1 MTYKSILALALCVVC
16 LSTQAQTQRKRKD
29 VKPIATEERVKPV
42 DGKDFSYAM
51 GVAESESLKAYLMQR
66 EGLDSLQVLQAAQA
80 LETSLQLSEAERK
93 KALAYAAG
101 LKIAMMNEATV
112 VPSLN
117 QSATGKKDTT
127 YTDLATFT
135 RGLCDGLTQRNSI
148 SADSARK
155 VADQQINY
163 YRQELKRANVAFLTN
178 NAKMK
183 GVKVLPSGLQYRVIT
198 QGKGAVANDT
208 TDVEVHYEGKLID
221 GTIFDSSYQ
230 RGKTA
235 TFKPTQVIKGWT
247 EALKMM
253 PEGSTWEL
261 FIPYDLAYGERGNQ
275 NIPPFATLIFKVEVV
290 KVKP

>member
-29 VKPIATEERVKPV
+29 VKPIATEEHVKPV

-135 RGLCDGLTQRNSI
+135 RGLCDGLTQRNTI

-155 VADQQINY
+155 VADQQMNY
-163 YRQELKRANVAFLTN
+163 YRQELKRANLAFLTK

-247 EALKMM
+247 EALKMI

>member
-1 MTYKSILALALCVVC
+1 M
-16 LSTQAQTQRKRKD
+16 
-29 VKPIATEERVKPV
+29 
-42 DGKDFSYAM
+42 
-51 GVAESESLKAYLMQR
+51 
-66 EGLDSLQVLQAAQA
+66 
-80 LETSLQLSEAERK
+80 
-93 KALAYAAG
+93 
-101 LKIAMMNEATV
+101 
-112 VPSLN
+112 
-117 QSATGKKDTT
+117 
-127 YTDLATFT
+127 
-135 RGLCDGLTQRNSI
+135 
-148 SADSARK
+148 
-155 VADQQINY
+155 
-163 YRQELKRANVAFLTN
+163 
-178 NAKMK
+178 
-183 GVKVLPSGLQYRVIT
+183 LPSGLQYRVIT
-198 QGKGAVANDT
+198 QGKGVVANDT

>member
-16 LSTQAQTQRKRKD
+16 LGTQAQTQRKRKD

-51 GVAESESLKAYLMQR
+51 GVAESESLKAYLIQR
-66 EGLDSLQVLQAAQA
+66 EGLDSLQLLQAAQA

-101 LKIAMMNEATV
+101 LKIAMMNEASV

-127 YTDLATFT
+127 YTDIAIFT
-135 RGLCDGLTQRNSI
+135 RGLCDGLMQRNSI

-155 VADQQINY
+155 VADQQMNY